1 MIRVRDT
8 KLDAQQMKKK
18 LFKVTASRSCHYCAL
33 LMCVQ
38 RLNREAR
45 VWHALEHPNILKFL
59 GVVHNMGDFFALV
72 SPYCAKGNIVAY
84 LEEYP
89 QTDRFRL
96 VTSVPQF
103 IPLCINFLVR
113 SLT

>member
-1 MIRVRDT
+1 MW
-8 KLDAQQMKKK
+8 A
-18 LFKVTASRSCHYCAL
+18 
-33 LMCVQ
+33 Q

-45 VWHALEHPNILKFL
+45 VWHALEHTNILEFH
-59 GVVHNMGDFFALV
+59 GVVHNMGEFFALV
-72 SPYCAKGNIVAY
+72 SPYCAKGNIAFY

-89 QTDRFRL
+89 QTNRLHL

-103 IPLCINFLVR
+103 TLLCGNLLVR